1 MIDHTQATFH
11 DSKADKKLYVYA
23 ALPSGFNPEHKDL
36 KGNVDFWD
44 FDPNQQKFT
53 LKVPISE
60 YLDCRDA
67 YRHITKGDRALRDIY
82 GDVDHPANIALQVV
96 LSKMKDKNHNITVPL
111 QVPCTKILPIEGGV
125 DKAAKPKVSS
135 TLSTIPYSQLLL
147 LMISPCSPS

>member
-1 MIDHTQATFH
+1 MD
-11 DSKADKKLYVYA
+11 VYA

-53 LKVPISE
+53 ITVPISQ
-60 YLDCRDA
+60 YLDRHDA
-67 YRHITKGDRALRDIY
+67 YRRITKGDRALRDIY
-82 GDVDHPANIALQVV
+82 GDLDHPANIAFQVV
-96 LSKMKDKNHNITVPL
+96 LSQMKDKNHNIIVPL
-111 QVPCTKILPIEGGV
+111 QIPCNKILPIEGGV

-147 LMISPCSPS
+147 LMFSPCSPVNFPQADWQ